1 MYPNSMYLSLNSIY
15 NKKTYVLVLVYL
27 LFDNVCVQEI
37 CLYKAAHRMMYYEL
51 RRNLRFFYNTTN
63 STYGFVYI
71 YWFEI
76 SYRCNYKHYNALCKM
91 FTAVAGSSSINLE
104 RIKRCYINYIWA
116 MMYVL
121 NVHVIIEH
129 FIEALTIN
137 RVSYRSKNIGI
148 IKKYVIEK
156 FKTFALHNNDS

>member
-1 MYPNSMYLSLNSIY
+1 
-15 NKKTYVLVLVYL
+15 
-27 LFDNVCVQEI
+27 
-37 CLYKAAHRMMYYEL
+37 MYYEL

-91 FTAVAGSSSINLE
+91 FTAVGGSSSINLE

-156 FKTFALHNNDS
+156 FKTFALHNNDSWYAFQVLAPTYKSSSIILEPYTLSQDLFTKQ